1 MQPVNTVLIKPH
13 IHRRMKLDL
22 CLSLCRKI
30 KLYQRPQ
37 FKAQSSGNEE
47 MIEENREIIQAQ
59 GKSHTFQNRTLTCG
73 VTPSTDKW
81 EDIE

>member
-1 MQPVNTVLIKPH
+1 
-13 IHRRMKLDL
+13 
-22 CLSLCRKI
+22 
-30 KLYQRPQ
+30 
-37 FKAQSSGNEE
+37 

-81 EDIE
+81 EDRINLGRAGEITQWQRVGIALSEGLNSIPRTHIRGLINAC